1 MAIVISENSDLKLHV
16 IRFQGRVTFSELCE
30 LGARHREQPEW
41 AAADTFHIVEEGAD
55 LSDLTE
61 GKLDVL
67 RVHYRALHQSLELFM
82 VRRAAWVCR
91 DVVSCR
97 ILEYW
102 LQDRHSRDGQGTD
115 VMLVADLNDAADLFS
130 DEEIAVV
137 QSDCGFVEIAR
148 FDDAARAPGR
158 AA

>member
-1 MAIVISENSDLKLHV
+1 MAIVISENIDLKLHV
-16 IRFQGRVTFSELCE
+16 IRFQERVTFNELCE
-30 LGARHREQPEW
+30 LGARHRERPEW

-91 DVVSCR
+91 DAVSCR

-115 VMLVADLNDAADLFS
+115 VMLVANLKDAADLFS
-130 DEEIAVV
+130 DDEIAVV
-137 QSDCGFVEIAR
+137 QNELGFVEIAR
-148 FDDAARAPGR
+148 FDDTARAGR

>member
-1 MAIVISENSDLKLHV
+1 MAIVISENIDLKLHV
-16 IRFQGRVTFSELCE
+16 IRFHERVTFNELCE
-30 LGARHREQPEW
+30 LGARHRERPEW

-91 DVVSCR
+91 DAVSCR

-115 VMLVADLNDAADLFS
+115 VMLVANIKDAADLFS
-130 DEEIAVV
+130 DDEIAVV
-137 QSDCGFVEIAR
+137 QNEIGFVEIAR
-148 FDDAARAPGR
+148 FDDKARAGR

>member
-1 MAIVISENSDLKLHV
+1 LAIVISENSALKLHV
-16 IRFQGRVTFSELCE
+16 IRFQERVTFNDLCE
-30 LGARHREQPEW
+30 LGARHRERPEW

-67 RVHYRALHQSLELFM
+67 RMHYRALHQTLELFM

-91 DVVSCR
+91 EAVSCR

-115 VMLVADLNDAADLFS
+115 VVLVADPKDAADLFS
-130 DEEIAVV
+130 DEEIAAV
-137 QSDCGFVEIAR
+137 QGDCGFVEIAR
-148 FDDAARAPGR
+148 FEDTARAVR